1 MENNTEHYMNELEE
15 MRWQMRIL
23 KQKLDDQQLV
33 NDRLI
38 RKAMSNK
45 MSFVTKYVWFELLA
59 LFPFC
64 VLVFT
69 LNKLMY
75 PTMTWYPTLAIL
87 LFLLIDIL
95 WDFYI
100 NRISENDWQSE
111 NLLQTADKLL
121 KMKKMRWQQVA
132 VALPFMILLLGWYL
146 WEFPDEIRLYTTIGG
161 IIGGVI
167 GFSIG
172 IRILLKM
179 QRINDDLIR
188 QIREIKCEEN

>member
-132 VALPFMILLLGWYL
+132 VVLPFMILLLGWYL

-167 GFSIG
+167 VFSIG

-179 QRINDDLIR
+179 QRINVDLIR